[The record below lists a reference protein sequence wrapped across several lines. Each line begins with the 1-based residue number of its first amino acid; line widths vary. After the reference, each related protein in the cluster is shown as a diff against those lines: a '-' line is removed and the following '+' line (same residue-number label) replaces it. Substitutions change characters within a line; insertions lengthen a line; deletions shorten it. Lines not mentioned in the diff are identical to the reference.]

1 LDLERH
7 HLTVVE
13 LAVLALALGL
23 VVIPA
28 FLRLLVKLGWG

>member
-1 LDLERH
+1 MDPDSH
-7 HLTVVE
+7 HSTVVE